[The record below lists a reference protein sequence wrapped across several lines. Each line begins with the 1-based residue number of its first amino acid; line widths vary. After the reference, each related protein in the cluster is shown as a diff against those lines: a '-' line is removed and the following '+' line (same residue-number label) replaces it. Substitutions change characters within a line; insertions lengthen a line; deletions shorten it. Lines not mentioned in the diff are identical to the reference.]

1 MIDKILNNTI
11 LVLFARVVVALMFI
25 IVGVSKITQPEE
37 FAREISN
44 YQLLPIIF
52 INPLAI
58 ILPWLEVITGM
69 MILFGVQIRANAII
83 VTSML
88 IAFTIAIIIAV
99 AKGLSI
105 NCGCY
110 SQIAAQKVGLPK
122 ILENTGLIILALIL
136 VFTENNKLQIQ
147 NNYGFNN

>member
-1 MIDKILNNTI
+1 MIEKILNNTI
-11 LVLFARVVVALMFI
+11 LVLIARIVVALMFI
-25 IVGVSKITQPEE
+25 VVGVGKITHPEE

-58 ILPWLEVITGM
+58 FLPWLELITGM
-69 MILFGVQIRANAII
+69 MILFGVQIRANAIL
-83 VTSML
+83 VAAML

-110 SQIAAQKVGLPK
+110 SQIAAQKVGIPK
-122 ILENTGLIILALIL
+122 ILENTGLIILSLIL
-136 VFTENNKLQIQ
+136 VLTENKKLQIQ

>member
-1 MIDKILNNTI
+1 MIDKIINNTV
-11 LVLFARVVVALMFI
+11 LVLIARIVVALMFI
-25 IVGVSKITQPEE
+25 IVGVGKIAHPDE

-44 YQLLPIIF
+44 YQLLPILF

-69 MILFGVQIRANAII
+69 MILFGIQIRANAFI
-83 VTSML
+83 VSLML
-88 IAFTIAIIIAV
+88 ITFTTAIIIAV

-105 NCGCY
+105 DCGCY

-122 ILENTGLIILALIL
+122 ILENTGLIILSLIL
-136 VFTENNKLQIQ
+136 VFTENNKLQLK
-147 NNYGFNN
+147 NNYEFNK

>member
-1 MIDKILNNTI
+1 MIDKIINNTV
-11 LVLFARVVVALMFI
+11 LVLIARIVIALMFI
-25 IVGVSKITQPEE
+25 IVGVGKIAHPEE

-44 YQLLPIIF
+44 YQLLPILF

-69 MILFGVQIRANAII
+69 MILFGIQIRANAFI
-83 VTSML
+83 VSLML
-88 IAFTIAIIIAV
+88 ITFTTAIIIAV

-105 NCGCY
+105 DCGCY

-122 ILENTGLIILALIL
+122 ILENTGLIILSLIL
-136 VFTENNKLQIQ
+136 VFTENNKLQLK
-147 NNYGFNN
+147 NNYEFNN

>member
-1 MIDKILNNTI
+1 MIDKIINNTV
-11 LVLFARVVVALMFI
+11 LVLIARIVVALMFI
-25 IVGVSKITQPEE
+25 VVGVGKIAHPEE

-44 YQLLPIIF
+44 YQLLPILF
-52 INPLAI
+52 INPLAV

-69 MILFGVQIRANAII
+69 MILFGIQIRANAFI
-83 VTSML
+83 VSLML
-88 IAFTIAIIIAV
+88 ITFTTAIIIAV

-122 ILENTGLIILALIL
+122 ILENTGLIILSLIL
-136 VFTENNKLQIQ
+136 VFTENNKLQLK
-147 NNYGFNN
+147 NNYEFNN